1 MLSRPTSSRLSPR
14 RSVVV
19 PLPLSCRRQ
28 SRLGASTERGVTL
41 RVDDRI
47 LVQAAQHGDLDAF
60 EILVRRHQPAVYRVA
75 LRMLG
80 SEADA
85 QDATQETFLR
95 AWRALPRFRRDSAL
109 TTWLYRIVTRR
120 CLNLIAARRPT
131 DALQDTAPDP
141 RLDPVH
147 TAEQRARLQ
156 AVTRAIAQLPGDQR
170 AALILRE
177 FEGLSYDQVA
187 DALNTSVPAIKG
199 RLHRARLVV
208 LQHTRGWR

>member
-1 MLSRPTSSRLSPR
+1 
-14 RSVVV
+14 
-19 PLPLSCRRQ
+19 
-28 SRLGASTERGVTL
+28 VTL

-141 RLDPVH
+141 RLDPVR